1 MGRDKF
7 FSLLR
12 DNDLLVQR
20 KKNFT
25 RTTYSNHTYRF
36 YKNQIKDLQ
45 ITRKNQVWV
54 SDITYIRTLE
64 GFRYLSLITDLYS
77 RKIVGY
83 ELSKQSFDRGLY
95 ESFEKG
101 FKTFGQVR
109 KAYSPFRPRRSVLL

>member
-1 MGRDKF
+1 M
-7 FSLLR
+7 
-12 DNDLLVQR
+12 
-20 KKNFT
+20 
-25 RTTYSNHTYRF
+25 
-36 YKNQIKDLQ
+36 Q

-83 ELSKQSFDRGLY
+83 ELSNSLLIGVY
-95 ESFEKG
+95 GGFEKG

-109 KAYSPFRPRRSVLL
+109 KAYSSFRPRRSVLL